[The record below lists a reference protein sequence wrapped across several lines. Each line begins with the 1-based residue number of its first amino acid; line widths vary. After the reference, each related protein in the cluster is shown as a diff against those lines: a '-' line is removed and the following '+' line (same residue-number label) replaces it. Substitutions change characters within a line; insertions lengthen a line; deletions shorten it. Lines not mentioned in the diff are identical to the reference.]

1 MFMNEKTWYCQDANS
16 SQIGLIESHW
26 GWFCTH
32 QEADSNTYL
41 KMSKALKLPKQFLE
55 KKKIGATILSTF
67 QIYDKAIEINT
78 VWYWQKGKHID
89 WWERIEFKSRAI

>member
-1 MFMNEKTWYCQDANS
+1 MNRYTMFMNEKTWYCQDANS

-41 KMSKALKLPKQFLE
+41 KMSKALKLPNFWKRTKLE
-55 KKKIGATILSTF
+55 QPYYQLFRFMIKL
-67 QIYDKAIEINT
+67 
-78 VWYWQKGKHID
+78 
-89 WWERIEFKSRAI
+89 